1 MSGKQ
6 YYARTDTGVAHV
18 LQKAGANK
26 QTVITQLTI
35 TATAAG
41 TVAFTDGTTTYTV
54 DVVAGV
60 NSQFC
65 SHMVFAPGTDITIT
79 PTGPTASVFIDYSQ
93 K

>member
-26 QTVITQLTI
+26 QTVITQITI
-35 TATAAG
+35 TATATG
-41 TVAFTDGTTTYTV
+41 TLALTDGSKTYTI
-54 DVVAGV
+54 DVIAGV
-60 NSQFC
+60 NSPFC
-65 SHMVFAPGTDITIT
+65 AHMAFAPGTDVTIT